1 MDAALP
7 HVSWRLHA
15 TTFLARTTR
24 HVSKLQRARAQNTD
38 PLRFSPRMGAALAP
52 HWRKSSQW
60 FALLRAH
67 AALVLGDQRVLALFA
82 ASCRAAWDA
91 DVQRRV
97 LAPASSLMPHALT
110 GH

>member
-1 MDAALP
+1 MCP
-7 HVSWRLHA
+7 SCCVRP
-15 TTFLARTTR
+15 
-24 HVSKLQRARAQNTD
+24 QNTD

-67 AALVLGDQRVLALFA
+67 AELVLADQRVLALFA

-91 DVQRRV
+91 DVQRR
-97 LAPASSLMPHALT
+97 ALEPCDLHPK
-110 GH
+110 GF

>member
-1 MDAALP
+1 MSASDCMLLHFWQET
-7 HVSWRLHA
+7 HVMCPSYS
-15 TTFLARTTR
+15 
-24 HVSKLQRARAQNTD
+24 VRAQNTD

-67 AALVLGDQRVLALFA
+67 AGLVLADQHVLALFA

-91 DVQRRV
+91 DVQRRA
-97 LAPASSLMPHALT
+97 LAPASSLMPHALKE
-110 GH
+110 H